1 MGDLHLSLAA
11 AAEPTAVTSI
21 LNPAGEV
28 GARLGQAAKEA
39 STPGASQ
46 GVPQIWPAGSQGH
59 GGGQGWVHRAILCSL
74 WLQPEINL
82 LG

>member
-11 AAEPTAVTSI
+11 AAEPTAVTST

-46 GVPQIWPAGSQGH
+46 GVPQ
-59 GGGQGWVHRAILCSL
+59 V
-74 WLQPEINL
+74 
-82 LG
+82 